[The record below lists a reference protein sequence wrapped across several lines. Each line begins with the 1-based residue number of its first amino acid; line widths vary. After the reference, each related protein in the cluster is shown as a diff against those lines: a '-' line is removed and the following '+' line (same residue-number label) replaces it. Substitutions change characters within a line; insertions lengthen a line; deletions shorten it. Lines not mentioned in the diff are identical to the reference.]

1 MKQKS
6 AKLKKLERSRY
17 SILTNDLDHC
27 YICGKSPVDI
37 HEIYGGA
44 NRKVSMENGF
54 CMPLCR
60 KHHEIATNST
70 TVSLAFK
77 QTCQQTFEIEHSR
90 EEFMNLIGK
99 NYRE

>member
-6 AKLKKLERSRY
+6 AKLRNLERNRY
-17 SILTNDLDHC
+17 SIITDDMEHC
-27 YICGKSPVDI
+27 YICRKSPVDI

-54 CMPLCR
+54 CVPLCR
-60 KHHEIATNST
+60 RHHQVVTDKASISKI
-70 TVSLAFK
+70 FK
-77 QTCQQTFEIEHSR
+77 RACQQIFEESHSR
-90 EEFMNLIGK
+90 EDFMKLIGR